1 MPTATV
7 TSKGQITIPLEV
19 RSRLH
24 IRTGTKVHFVERPDG
39 AYDFVPATGSILDL
53 YGIFKDDDAPTMT
66 LEQMDQAI
74 VDHLAE
80 EDARTRR

>member
-19 RSRLH
+19 RTKLG
-24 IRTGTKVHFVERPDG
+24 IRTGTKVHFVETASGRF
-39 AYDFVPATGSILDL
+39 DFVPATGSILDL
-53 YGIFKDDDAPTMT
+53 YGVLKDDAAPPMT
-66 LEQMDQAI
+66 LDQMDQAI
-74 VDHLAE
+74 ADQLAE

>member
-19 RSRLH
+19 RTKLG
-24 IRTGTKVHFVERPDG
+24 IRTGTKVHFVETADG
-39 AYDFVPATGSILDL
+39 SFDFVPATGSILDL
-53 YGIFKDDDAPTMT
+53 YGVLEDDAEPPMT
-66 LEQMDQAI
+66 LDQMDQAI
-74 VDHLAE
+74 ADHVAE

>member
-19 RSRLH
+19 RTKLG
-24 IRTGTKVHFVERPDG
+24 IRTGTKVHFIESADG
-39 AYDFVPATGSILDL
+39 TFDFMPATGSILDL
-53 YGIFKDDDAPTMT
+53 YGIFRDDTIAPMT

-74 VDHLAE
+74 ADHVAE